1 MCSGLRPAPSRSGR
15 SGWRTAGGAGA
26 LGGDFGVR
34 TPEIRETQGLGGTW
48 VVARSLAAEPQ
59 PADHGAVAVDVIAHE
74 VREQPPALPDQLE
87 QAAARMV
94 VVLVRAQ
101 MLGE

>member
-1 MCSGLRPAPSRSGR
+1 MFGLSPRSVPLWSLRVEDGGR
-15 SGWRTAGGAGA
+15 RGLQVGLIQGFER
-26 LGGDFGVR
+26 R
-34 TPEIRETQGLGGTW
+34 IRETQGLGGTW

-74 VREQPPALPDQLE
+74 VREQPPALADQLE
-87 QAAARMV
+87 QAAARVV

-101 MLGE
+101 MFGE